1 VNDDEEVDS
10 FAQMFAN
17 DHETAIAAAQVRR
30 AVERR
35 MDKHQ
40 KAQMVAD
47 ALAEEWAAARCVI
60 SFEYPHGGSI
70 NFKGERN
77 VDAKP
82 VNAAA
87 VHRAPVVGAGEPGE
101 AEEKR
106 PLAANDRNGPV
117 RVPDSGVD

>member
-1 VNDDEEVDS
+1 MKVQE
-10 FAQMFAN
+10 
-17 DHETAIAAAQVRR
+17 HELAIAAAQVRR

-47 ALAEEWAAARCVI
+47 ALAEEWGAVRCVI
-60 SFEYPHGGSI
+60 SFEYPNGGSI

-82 VNAAA
+82 VNAAS
-87 VHRAPVVGAGEPGE
+87 VHRAPVVGAGEPGQ
-101 AEEKR
+101 ADEKR
-106 PLAANDRNGPV
+106 QMAANDRNGPV
-117 RVPDSGVD
+117 RLPDARVD